1 MLYGI
6 CSPTETQM
14 RTHLNAL
21 NGPDPCR
28 EFFFRL
34 ALGCLFFL
42 PAAVPAK
49 ARINGTPGS
58 PSATTW

>member
-1 MLYGI
+1 
-6 CSPTETQM
+6 M

-49 ARINGTPGS
+49 AQINGTPGS